1 MLGAI
6 VRSIRTALR
15 FMGTE
20 IMSKESHSASGIVG
34 PRGVRLALVSSGLL
48 FMVLLGA
55 WAAIETAAMYQQGHP
70 VRSALLAMVALLLLL
85 LTWRVIGMNW
95 RAMDTLQQPPGAP
108 PDGSDQT
115 GIWGVGGPSMREP
128 GSTGVW
134 PARNVDRRYEDRDD

>member
-1 MLGAI
+1 
-6 VRSIRTALR
+6 
-15 FMGTE
+15 
-20 IMSKESHSASGIVG
+20 MSKESHSATGSVG
-34 PRGVRLALVSSGLL
+34 PRGVRLALVSSGLV

-55 WAAIETAAMYQQGHP
+55 WAVIETVATYQQGHP
-70 VRSALLAMVALLLLL
+70 LRSALLAMAALLLLL
-85 LTWRVIGMNW
+85 LTWRVIAMNW
-95 RAMDTLQQPPGAP
+95 RALDTSEQSTSAP